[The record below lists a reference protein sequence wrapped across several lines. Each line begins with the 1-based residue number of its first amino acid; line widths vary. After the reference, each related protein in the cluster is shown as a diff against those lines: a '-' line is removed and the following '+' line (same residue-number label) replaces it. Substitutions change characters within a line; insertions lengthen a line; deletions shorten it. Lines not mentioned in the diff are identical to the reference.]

1 MLQRLYR
8 IYKAHQEM
16 QACRVVNING
26 MCHSPGL
33 TTSTQKTQT
42 QTGASRSS
50 PQSDQTAPV
59 ITVPQEQLAKAFDPV
74 VQTCLKTNTAMQEQV
89 MEKNHGHDSSEETQ
103 QVPVKTDHAHASTEV
118 TDPLPVTI
126 DHAHDS
132 ADEIQQLPEK
142 TVHAHGSSEEIRQ
155 LSQEQEQLEKALD
168 QQSNDDHEYDSAE
181 ETQQLSVKTHHDAA
195 AKTCPGKND
204 AAMLAKAMEIKRR
217 TSITASSDAPATSR
231 KRRLSS
237 NINTGLLAPG
247 SRRRSL
253 KNSPNAE
260 ISHNASS
267 NEESSQEQLSS
278 SNGVSFGSFL
288 GGAFLA
294 ETPHRRSSDG
304 QTGHQ
309 KIPPQR
315 SWFEDFTSLFDFG
328 CAAKERGADLVDTD
342 SSGDDAETEFL
353 SL

>member
-1 MLQRLYR
+1 M
-8 IYKAHQEM
+8 
-16 QACRVVNING
+16 
-26 MCHSPGL
+26 
-33 TTSTQKTQT
+33 
-42 QTGASRSS
+42 
-50 PQSDQTAPV
+50 
-59 ITVPQEQLAKAFDPV
+59 
-74 VQTCLKTNTAMQEQV
+74 
-89 MEKNHGHDSSEETQ
+89 
-103 QVPVKTDHAHASTEV
+103 
-118 TDPLPVTI
+118 
-126 DHAHDS
+126 
-132 ADEIQQLPEK
+132 
-142 TVHAHGSSEEIRQ
+142 
-155 LSQEQEQLEKALD
+155 
-168 QQSNDDHEYDSAE
+168 
-181 ETQQLSVKTHHDAA
+181 KTHHDAA

-260 ISHNASS
+260 ISQNASS